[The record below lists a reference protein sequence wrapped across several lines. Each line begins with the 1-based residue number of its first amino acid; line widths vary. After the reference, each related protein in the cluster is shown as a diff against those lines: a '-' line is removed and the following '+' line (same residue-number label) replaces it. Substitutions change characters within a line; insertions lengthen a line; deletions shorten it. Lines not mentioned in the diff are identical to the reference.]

1 MMPHPSDATTSGN
14 RDNAEENLRICS
26 VEEIQEIY
34 SDLTALGFPG
44 MRMIRS
50 RTRTDVSAV

>member
-1 MMPHPSDATTSGN
+1 MMPHVSDATIFGN
-14 RDNAEENLRICS
+14 RGNAEENLRIYS

-50 RTRTDVSAV
+50 RTLTDVSAV

>member
-1 MMPHPSDATTSGN
+1 MMPQVSDATTFWN
-14 RDNAEENLRICS
+14 RDKAEENLRICS

-50 RTRTDVSAV
+50 RTLTDVSAV